1 MTICASCG
9 ETNPEGFRF
18 CGSCGAPLAAADA
31 RAREVRKTITVLFCD
46 VTGSTA
52 LGERLDPESLRRV
65 MSRYFDEMGSVVE
78 RHEGTVEKFIG
89 DAVMA
94 VFGIPILHE
103 DDALRAVRA
112 AAEMRDRLAGLN
124 EELERD
130 WGVRIQ
136 VRTGVNTG
144 EVVAGDSTG
153 GQRFATGDAV
163 NVAKRFEEAAPS
175 GEILLGEP
183 TYRLVRDAVEVEPV
197 EPLELKGKESHL
209 GAYRLLSVE
218 PAVAG
223 RARRL
228 DSPMVGRERERML
241 LQRAYERAV
250 GERAC
255 HLFTVLGAA
264 GVGKSRLVAEFAAG
278 AGETATVVQGRC
290 LAYGEGITFWPL
302 ADVVRKLHGEDLL
315 SSIPARLA
323 GDENA
328 EVIASRLA
336 AALGLAGS
344 PGAGEETFWAARKLF
359 EAHARERP
367 LVLVFDDVQW
377 GEPTFLDLIDHVT
390 DWTRD
395 APILLVCLAR
405 PELLDIRPVW
415 GGGKFN
421 ATSVLLES
429 LSKDESEQLIGNLLG
444 RAELAEE
451 VRQRVTEAAEGNPL
465 FVEETLTMLIDDG
478 LLERRNGGW
487 VAAGDLTE
495 VSVPPTIQALLA
507 ARLDRLGDQE
517 RAVIERAAVEGRIF
531 HLGAVAALSPA
542 ELRAEVGGHL
552 QTLVRK
558 ELVRPDRTDFPGE
571 DAFRFRH
578 LLIRDA
584 AYESMPK
591 ELRAELHER
600 FAGWL
605 ERAAGERIIEFE
617 EILGYHLEQ
626 AYRYHAELA
635 PVDEAAQVLGKRAAE
650 LLEATGRRAHVR
662 GDRPAA
668 TNLLGR
674 ARALLPPSDPR
685 LPALLVELGVALL
698 ERGELDE
705 AERVLTEAAQ
715 AARALGSR
723 GLELRAEL
731 ERGFLR
737 TLIDPAANVPFREL
751 ADVAIPEL
759 ERLGDEQSLA
769 VAWRIV
775 AHVHLFDLRGAE
787 MEEALKRSIEH
798 ARRAGDRRA
807 ELDALLWL
815 IRLQWFGPQ
824 PVDAGIRLCEQ
835 TLAEAE
841 TEPGLASVATQ
852 VLGLLH
858 GFRGEFDRGR
868 ALLEQAEAMQLDLGM
883 ETARAAGTSM
893 MRAVLEELAGDSEA
907 AERVLRPSLEILVEA
922 GERGFYSTELGYL
935 AEAVYRQGRYDEA
948 ERLALEAAE
957 AGGPD
962 DVETQRLSL
971 GVRAKV
977 LARRGETAEAERLV
991 RQVIELIEPTD
1002 TLTGKA
1008 EARLD
1013 LAVVLQLAG
1022 RPREAAT
1029 AAREAAELYAA
1040 KGAEAGVRAAE
1051 ARAAELEAESSSP

>member
-1 MTICASCG
+1 MATCPQCG
-9 ETNPEGFRF
+9 QENPEGFRF
-18 CGSCGAPLAAADA
+18 CGSCGAPLGEQ
-31 RAREVRKTITVLFCD
+31 REVRKTVTVVFCD

-52 LGERLDPESLRRV
+52 LGEQLDPESLRRV
-65 MSRYFDEMGSVVE
+65 MGRYFDEMRKVVE

-94 VFGIPILHE
+94 VFGIPVVHE
-103 DDALRAVRA
+103 DDAMRAVRA
-112 AAEMRDRLAGLN
+112 AVEMRERLGALN
-124 EELERD
+124 EDFERD

-136 VRTGVNTG
+136 MRTGVNTG

-163 NVAKRFEEAAPS
+163 NVAKRFEEAAPA
-175 GEILLGEP
+175 GEILLGEA
-183 TYRLVRDAVEVEPV
+183 TYGLVRDAVEVEAV
-197 EPLELKGKESHL
+197 EPLALKGKESRL
-209 GAYRLLSVE
+209 GAYRLLSIE
-218 PAVAG
+218 PTVAG

-228 DSPMVGRERERML
+228 DSPMVGRVRERL
-241 LQRAYERAV
+241 LLEHAYERAV
-250 GERAC
+250 GERGC

-264 GVGKSRLVAEFAAG
+264 GVGKSRLVEEFAAG
-278 AGETATVVQGRC
+278 IGETATVVQGRC
-290 LAYGEGITFWPL
+290 LPYGEGITFWPL

-315 SSIPARLA
+315 ASIPARLV

-336 AALGLAGS
+336 AALGLTESTGS
-344 PGAGEETFWAARKLF
+344 GEETFWAARKLF

-377 GEPTFLDLIDHVT
+377 GEPTFLDLIDYVT

-405 PELLDIRPVW
+405 PELLDIRPAW
-415 GGGKFN
+415 SGGKFN

-451 VRQRVTEAAEGNPL
+451 VRQRVAQAAEGNPL
-465 FVEETLTMLIDDG
+465 FVEETLAMLIDDG

-487 VAAGDLTE
+487 VATADLTE

-507 ARLDRLGDQE
+507 ARLDRLGDPE
-517 RAVIERAAVEGRIF
+517 RGVIERASVEGRIF
-531 HLGAVAALSPA
+531 HLGAVAALSPV

-552 QTLVRK
+552 QNLVRK
-558 ELVRPDRTDFPGE
+558 ELVRPDRTDLPGE

-591 ELRAELHER
+591 ELRADLHQR
-600 FAGWL
+600 FAGWF
-605 ERAAGERIIEFE
+605 ERAGQRAIELE

-626 AYRYHAELA
+626 AYRYRAELA
-635 PVDEAAQVLGKRAAE
+635 PVDEAAQALGKRAAE
-650 LLEATGRRAHVR
+650 LLEASGRRANVR
-662 GDRPAA
+662 GDRPAT

-674 ARALLPPSDPR
+674 AWALLPPGDPR
-685 LPALLVELGVALL
+685 LPALLVDLGGALMDK
-698 ERGELDE
+698 GELEE
-705 AERVLTEAAQ
+705 AERVLTEAAK
-715 AARALGSR
+715 AAKTLGNRAV
-723 GLELRAEL
+723 ELRAEL
-731 ERGFLR
+731 ERGYLR
-737 TLIDPAANVPFREL
+737 ALTDPRASLPLREL
-751 ADVAIPEL
+751 ADIAIPEL
-759 ERLGDEQSLA
+759 ERLGDDQSLA
-769 VAWRIV
+769 AAWRIV
-775 AHVHLFDLRGAE
+775 AQVHLVDLRGAE

-798 ARRAGDRRA
+798 ARRAGDRMA
-807 ELDALLWL
+807 EVEALFWL
-815 IRLQWFGPQ
+815 IRLHWFGPQ

-852 VLGLLH
+852 VLGVLYGL
-858 GFRGEFDRGR
+858 RGELDRGR
-868 ALLEQAEAMQLDLGM
+868 ALLEEAHARQLDLGM
-883 ETARAAGTSM
+883 HLERAAGTSM
-893 MRAVLEELAGDSEA
+893 MGASLEALAGDYEA
-907 AERVLRPSLEILVEA
+907 AERVVRPSLEILREA
-922 GERGFYSTELGYL
+922 GERGFYSTCLGYL
-935 AEAVYRQGRYDEA
+935 AEAVYGQRRYDEA
-948 ERLALEAAE
+948 EQLALEAGE
-957 AGGPD
+957 VGGAD

-977 LARRGETAEAERLV
+977 LARRGESAEAEQLV
-991 RQVIELIEPTD
+991 RQVIELLEPTD
-1002 TLTGKA
+1002 TPIAKA
-1008 EARLD
+1008 EAL
-1013 LAVVLQLAG
+1013 LNLSEVLQLAG
-1022 RPREAAT
+1022 RRLEAAS
-1029 AAREAAELYAA
+1029 AAHEAAELYAT
-1040 KGAEAGVRAAE
+1040 KGAKAGVRVAE

>member
-1 MTICASCG
+1 MATCPQCG
-9 ETNPEGFRF
+9 QENPDGFRF
-18 CGSCGAPLAAADA
+18 CGSCGAPLGEQ
-31 RAREVRKTITVLFCD
+31 REVRKTVTVVFCD
-46 VTGSTA
+46 VTGSTS
-52 LGERLDPESLRRV
+52 LGEQLDPESLRRV
-65 MSRYFDEMGSVVE
+65 MSRYFDEMRKVVE

-94 VFGIPILHE
+94 VFGIPVVHE
-103 DDALRAVRA
+103 DDAMRAVRA
-112 AAEMRDRLAGLN
+112 AAEMRERLGALN
-124 EELERD
+124 EGFERD

-136 VRTGVNTG
+136 MRTGVNTG

-163 NVAKRFEEAAPS
+163 NVAKRFEEAAPA
-175 GEILLGEP
+175 GEILLGEA
-183 TYRLVRDAVEVEPV
+183 TYGLVRDAVEVEPV
-197 EPLELKGKESHL
+197 EPLALKGKESRL

-223 RARRL
+223 RARRM
-228 DSPMVGRERERML
+228 DSPMVGRERERLL
-241 LQRAYERAV
+241 LQHAYERAV
-250 GERAC
+250 GERSC
-255 HLFTVLGAA
+255 NLFTVLGTA

-278 AGETATVVQGRC
+278 IGGTATVVQGRC
-290 LAYGEGITFWPL
+290 LPYGEGITFWPL
-302 ADVVRKLHGEDLL
+302 AEIVRELHGEDPLA
-315 SSIPARLA
+315 SIPATLA
-323 GDENA
+323 GEENA

-336 AALGLAGS
+336 AALGLADA

-367 LVLVFDDVQW
+367 LVVVFDDVQW
-377 GEPTFLDLIDHVT
+377 GEPTFLDFIDHVT

-405 PELLDIRPVW
+405 PELLDIRPAW
-415 GGGKFN
+415 SGGKFN

-451 VRQRVTEAAEGNPL
+451 VRRRVAEAAEGNPL
-465 FVEETLTMLIDDG
+465 FVEETLAMLIDDG

-487 VAAGDLTE
+487 VAAGNLTE

-507 ARLDRLGDQE
+507 ARLDRLGGQE
-517 RAVIERAAVEGRIF
+517 RAVIERASVEGRIF
-531 HLGAVAALSPA
+531 HLGAVAELSPA
-542 ELRAEVGGHL
+542 DLRAEVGAHL
-552 QTLVRK
+552 QALVRK

-578 LLIRDA
+578 LLVRDA

-591 ELRAELHER
+591 EVRAELHER

-605 ERAAGERIIEFE
+605 ERAGQNAIELE

-626 AYRYHAELA
+626 AYRYRAELA
-635 PVDEAAQVLGKRAAE
+635 PVDEAGQILGKRAAE
-650 LLEATGRRAHVR
+650 LLEATGRRALVR

-674 ARALLPPSDPR
+674 ARALLPPNDPR
-685 LPALLVELGVALL
+685 LPALLVELGGALL
-698 ERGELDE
+698 DRGELDE
-705 AERVLTEAAQ
+705 ANRVLTDAAQ
-715 AARALGSR
+715 AAGALGNR
-723 GLELRAEL
+723 TLELRADL
-731 ERGFLR
+731 ERGYLR
-737 TLIDPAANVPFREL
+737 TLIDPAANLPFREFVDL
-751 ADVAIPEL
+751 AIPEL

-775 AHVHLFDLRGAE
+775 AHVHLLDLQGAK
-787 MEEALKRSIEH
+787 MEEALKHSIAH
-798 ARRAGDRRA
+798 ARRVGDRRA
-807 ELDALLWL
+807 ESEALLWR

-835 TLAEAE
+835 ILAEAE
-841 TEPGLASVATQ
+841 MEPGLASVATQ
-852 VLGLLH
+852 ILGSLH
-858 GFRGEFDRGR
+858 GLRGDFDRGR
-868 ALLEQAEAMQLDLGM
+868 ALLEQADEVQLDLGM
-883 ETARAAGTSM
+883 QIARAAGGSM
-893 MRAVLEELAGDSEA
+893 MRASLEMLAGDSEA
-907 AERVLRPSLEILVEA
+907 AERAMRRSVEILVEA
-922 GERGFYSTELGYL
+922 GEKAFLSTALGNL

-948 ERLALEAAE
+948 EQLALAADE
-957 AGGPD
+957 AGGAD

-977 LARRGETAEAERLV
+977 LARKGESAEAERLA
-991 RQVIELIEPTD
+991 RRAIELLEPTD

-1008 EARLD
+1008 EALLN
-1013 LAVVLQLAG
+1013 LAEALQLAG
-1022 RPREAAT
+1022 RHGEGASAAH
-1029 AAREAAELYAA
+1029 EAAELYAT
-1040 KGAEAGVRAAE
+1040 KGAEAGVRVAE
-1051 ARAAELEAESSSP
+1051 TRAAELEAESSSP